1 MMQTERLTPG
11 VLIVR
16 FFTALLLVY
25 ATFNPEGHSYFHWAV
40 MPVMVGDG
48 VASIGPLKLVTGII
62 LLMAWLVFLH
72 ATRRSLGIL
81 RAVLLLA
88 ITGEIVML
96 VIDQHLGAPSNTR
109 GATHAALLVV
119 SLVLTLGL
127 SWTPVL
133 NWLRGRAGPDH
144 AS

>member
-1 MMQTERLTPG
+1 MQTERLTPG

-16 FFTALLLVY
+16 FLTALLLVY
-25 ATFNPEGHSYFHWAV
+25 ATFNPEGHSYFHWAA
-40 MPVMVGDG
+40 MPWLIGDHT
-48 VASIGPLKLVTGII
+48 VSLGPLKVVAGIL

-96 VIDQHLGAPSNTR
+96 VIDRHLVAPTSSR
-109 GATHAALLVV
+109 GTTHAALVIV
-119 SLVLTLGL
+119 SLALTLGL
-127 SWTPVL
+127 SWSPVMK
-133 NWLRGRAGPDH
+133 WIRGRADPDE

>member
-1 MMQTERLTPG
+1 MQTERLTPG

-25 ATFNPEGHSYFHWAV
+25 ATFNPEGHSYFHWAA
-40 MPVMVGDG
+40 MPLLVGG
-48 VASIGPLKLVTGII
+48 GTAFIGPLKLVTGIL

-88 ITGEIVML
+88 IIGEVVML
-96 VIDQHLGAPSNTR
+96 VIDQHLGAPSSSR
-109 GATHAALLVV
+109 GTTHAALVVV
-119 SLVLTLGL
+119 SLVLTLGV
-127 SWTPVL
+127 SWAPVV
-133 NWLRGRAGPDH
+133 NWLRGGADPDH